1 MNLLFDLSKE
11 HPTIPKKEIIVTI
24 KSYQISFNII
34 YQDDNVFIIEIESND
49 QILPLLSS
57 RLAFTH
63 SISEFLFSSSIN
75 QEEIMM
81 LAKSNPCIEEGT
93 IAIRYKNRSQI
104 QDSKII
110 VQNLASIYT
119 KNKLVDL
126 NEPDV
131 EIYVIITDKK
141 IYVGRLIISIDR
153 KQYEKRKV
161 KFRPFFSPISLH
173 PKLAR
178 ALVNL
183 THVTSESSVL
193 DPFCG
198 TGGFLIEAG
207 LIGCNLY
214 GSDIQSEMIDGT
226 IKNLESFNIKFNDIF
241 ISDIG
246 ELNRYLEKKVDAVIT
261 DAPYGKSTTTK
272 NESLQSLYLRA
283 FESISSILTLNG
295 YIAIGLPDKSYENLF
310 KKYFQLKNIIIL
322 PVHRSL
328 TRYFYIGVKKEP

>member
-11 HPTIPKKEIIVTI
+11 HPTIPKKEIIATI
-24 KSYQISFNII
+24 ESYQIPFTMICE
-34 YQDDNVFIIEIESND
+34 DDNVLILKITSND
-49 QILPLLSS
+49 EILPILSS

-63 SISEFLFSSSIN
+63 SISEFLFSSTSN

-81 LAKSNPCIEEGT
+81 LAQKHPCIEQGT
-93 IAIRYKNRSQI
+93 IAIRYKNRSQS
-104 QDSKII
+104 QDSKTT

-119 KNKLVDL
+119 KDKKVDL
-126 NEPDV
+126 NKPDV

-141 IYVGRLIISIDR
+141 IYVGRLITHIDR

-161 KFRPFFSPISLH
+161 KYRPFFSPISLH

-178 ALVNL
+178 GLVNL
-183 THVTSESSVL
+183 THVTAESVVL

-207 LIGCNLY
+207 LIGCKIY
-214 GSDIQSEMIDGT
+214 GGDVQSAMINGSK
-226 IKNLESFNIKFNDIF
+226 KNLESYNIKFQDIF

-246 ELNRYLEKKVDAVIT
+246 EINKYLEKKVDAVIT

-272 NESLQSLYLRA
+272 NESLQSLYIRT
-283 FESISSILTLNG
+283 FESIFLVLKSNG
-295 YIAIGLPDKSYENLF
+295 YIAIGLPDQSYEELF
-310 KKYFQLKNIIIL
+310 KKFFQLKIIAVI